1 MDIAEERL
9 KGQAEVWEHMFA
21 FVDSMAL
28 KCAVE
33 LGIPDIINSHGRPVT
48 ISEIA
53 NSLPTTTFS
62 SSSSSP
68 DIGYLTRVMRLLVR
82 KRIFSSQVDQVSNN
96 QVYYDLTR
104 SSKWLLRDSRFDLSP
119 FVLVQLYH
127 GY

>member
-104 SSKWLLRDSRFDLSP
+104 SSN
-119 FVLVQLYH
+119 